1 MGIVIGL
8 LTCWPLGVVFAVL
21 SMNEARKAGK
31 PTTLGIVAIIASIVG
46 LVFSGTMFYLAV
58 RG

>member
-8 LTCWPLGVVFAVL
+8 LTCWPLGVVFGVL

-31 PTTLGIVAIIASIVG
+31 QTTLGIVAIIASIVG
-46 LVFSGTMFYLAV
+46 LVFAVTMYYLAT
-58 RG
+58 R